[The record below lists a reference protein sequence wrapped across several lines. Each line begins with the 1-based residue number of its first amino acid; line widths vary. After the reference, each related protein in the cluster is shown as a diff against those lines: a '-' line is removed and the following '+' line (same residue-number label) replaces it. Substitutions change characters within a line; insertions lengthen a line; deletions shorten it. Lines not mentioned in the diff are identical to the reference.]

1 MYRTDVSE
9 AMAKLERLNIRST
22 ELDEEQK
29 EAQNAITECE
39 RIIQIQNGST
49 KEEVFRLKGTPRWL
63 IIRRVHLTTLH
74 VLSRQTRGVTGSPP
88 LEGDKHQRGD
98 GSVPLRRKVFRV
110 NTLCQLRSYNVK
122 GHNRPVTT
130 TRQET

>member
-49 KEEVFRLKGTPRWL
+49 KEEVFRLKGTP
-63 IIRRVHLTTLH
+63 
-74 VLSRQTRGVTGSPP
+74 PP
-88 LEGDKHQRGD
+88 GG
-98 GSVPLRRKVFRV
+98 
-110 NTLCQLRSYNVK
+110 
-122 GHNRPVTT
+122 
-130 TRQET
+130 